1 MNRTVATGL
10 IAATFCAVSFNAG
23 AEGHG
28 LYAGVGTLGINVGY
42 KYGVSESLGIR
53 VGANTFK
60 YGYKL
65 KDSAIEYKGDLKLN
79 SVEVLADWHP
89 FRNGFAL
96 SGGFLLNDNKFDG
109 TARPDPSGTLTING
123 VDYAGANPTAEVNG
137 RLGKGVTPYV
147 GLGFALNPA
156 ALKGLRF
163 NAGVGVVFQQPDAKV
178 TVSGVDD
185 PTGTLEADRVAAE
198 KRLQKD
204 MDNLRNYPVLTVGA
218 SYAF

>member
-1 MNRTVATGL
+1 MKKTLVAGL
-10 IAATFCAVSFNAG
+10 VTATLSAVSLNAL

-60 YGYKL
+60 YSDKF
-65 KDSAIEYKGDLKLN
+65 KDGGIEYKGDLKLN
-79 SVEVLADWHP
+79 SLEVLADWHP

-109 TARPDPSGTLTING
+109 TARPDASGTLRING
-123 VDYAGANPTAEVNG
+123 VDYAGANPRAEVEG

-147 GLGFALNPA
+147 GLGFTLNPA
-156 ALKGLRF
+156 AVKGLRF
-163 NAGVGVVFQQPDAKV
+163 NAGIGVVFQQPDAKL
-178 TVSGVDD
+178 TVSGVT

-198 KRLQKD
+198 KTLEKD
-204 MDNLRNYPVLTVGA
+204 MKSLRNYPVLTIGG